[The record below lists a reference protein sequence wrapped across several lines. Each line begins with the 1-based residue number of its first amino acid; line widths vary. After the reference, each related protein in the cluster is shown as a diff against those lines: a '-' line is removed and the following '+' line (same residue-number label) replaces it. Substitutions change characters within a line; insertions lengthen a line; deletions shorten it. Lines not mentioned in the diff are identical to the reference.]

1 MDRAATEGSG
11 PAPAPSHRSRSLSR
25 AGFLALL
32 AAPVLAAPPAGFAFD
47 EFRARRAALR
57 KQLGDGVALLKGRTD
72 AEADLG
78 RDGFFQEPNFFYLTG
93 WREAGAA
100 LLLTPEGDTLYL
112 PKRRPDTDRWH
123 GRLAAFDDEGAA
135 AAAGVDRVASLEKL
149 ADHHAAALKRHPK
162 ADPTLP
168 IARLRMVKSPAEL
181 KKIEQAVAAS
191 EAAHRAAWAIT
202 KAGVYEY
209 SVAGAM
215 MAAYREMGCQ
225 RNAYPPIVGSGP
237 NSVLLHY
244 NHNDRRMD
252 AGEVLL
258 MDVAGEFDG
267 YSADITRTIPVNG
280 EFSARQREIYE
291 IVLGAQAAAVAACKP
306 GMRLGKKG
314 PHSLYQVAFDYFE
327 AHGKLGK
334 YFTHGLGHH
343 IGLDVHDPFDPELTL
358 AAGHVITIEP
368 GLYIPEEKL
377 GVRIEDMF
385 LLTETGCRSLTSKL
399 PNRPQEIEAAMKSL
413 RRR

>member
-1 MDRAATEGSG
+1 MFPVS
-11 PAPAPSHRSRSLSR
+11 APAPTNSAISR

-32 AAPVLAAPPAGFAFD
+32 ATPFFAAPRAGFAFD
-47 EFRARRAALR
+47 EFPARRAALR
-57 KQLGDGVALLKGRTD
+57 KQLGAGVAMLKGRTD
-72 AEADLG
+72 ADAELG

-112 PKRRPDTDRWH
+112 PKRRPETDRWH
-123 GRLAAFDDEGAA
+123 GRMAAFDDEGVA

-149 ADHHAAALKRHPK
+149 AGDLAAALKRHPK
-162 ADPTLP
+162 VDPSIP

-181 KKIEQAVAAS
+181 KKIEQAIAAS
-191 EAAHRAAWAIT
+191 EAAHRAAWARA
-202 KAGVYEY
+202 KADVYEY
-209 SVAGAM
+209 EIASAM

-225 RNAYPPIVGSGP
+225 RSAYPPIVGSGP

-267 YSADITRTIPVNG
+267 YSADITRTVPVNG
-280 EFSARQREIYE
+280 KFSARQREIYE
-291 IVLGAQAAAVAACKP
+291 LVLGAQAAAVAACKP

-368 GLYIPEEKL
+368 GLYIPEENL

-385 LLTETGCRSLTSKL
+385 HLTESGCRSLTSKL
-399 PNRPQEIEAAMKSL
+399 PNQPQEIEAAMQSL